1 MQALIDVFRMSELS
15 VETRVRVIEKIGVA
29 INHEFGAN
37 ITEDVVKELTEHLKS
52 SAQGI
57 AKSSVQQTEGR
68 LFPAEQN
75 KNSGLP
81 EFDQNPPGGGLRP
94 CSVGM
99 KI

>member
-1 MQALIDVFRMSELS
+1 MLKEEDRGVIAAALMLRDYCDQAKACIGCVFD
-15 VETRVRVIEKIGVA
+15 
-29 INHEFGAN
+29 
-37 ITEDVVKELTEHLKS
+37 ITDDEDEGICPFATTPRDWKFLERA
-52 SAQGI
+52 AQGI

-94 CSVGM
+94 S
-99 KI
+99 